1 MNTSETIG
9 SVAKALSS
17 AQSKYAAV
25 VKDTKGHNYKYASL
39 DQYHAVLQKAF
50 GEVGLSY
57 VQTCETSDNAIR
69 VETLLMHES
78 GEWLSGTGPWVT
90 FTIKTN
96 AAQDIGSATT
106 YAKRYALATFCGIEK
121 EDDDGAAGEGNVQP
135 PKTVAKRSAKR
146 PAPDPQ
152 PTPSPHSV
160 ASLTQAINNAVDD
173 KSLKDAGAQ
182 IGEFLAL
189 SENMRFSEELRA
201 SYKSRLDA
209 MSAIK
214 DEIAA

>member
-1 MNTSETIG
+1 MNRSETIG
-9 SVAKALSS
+9 SIAKALSG
-17 AQSKYAAV
+17 AQASYEAV
-25 VKDTKGHNYKYASL
+25 VKDTQGHQYKYASL

-50 GEVGLSY
+50 GEFGLSY
-57 VQTCETSDNAIR
+57 IQSVETSDNAIR

-121 EDDDGAAGEGNVQP
+121 EDDDAASEQGSTQP
-135 PKTVAKRSAKR
+135 PKTQARQKAKPPVKPPAK
-146 PAPDPQ
+146 
-152 PTPSPHSV
+152 TPVQTV
-160 ASLTQAINNAVDD
+160 ASLTQHINNAVDD
-173 KSLKDAGAQ
+173 KALTDAGSM
-182 IGEFLAL
+182 IGEFLADT
-189 SENMRFSEELRA
+189 ENMRFADELRA

-209 MSAIK
+209 M
-214 DEIAA
+214 AAMKEQVAA